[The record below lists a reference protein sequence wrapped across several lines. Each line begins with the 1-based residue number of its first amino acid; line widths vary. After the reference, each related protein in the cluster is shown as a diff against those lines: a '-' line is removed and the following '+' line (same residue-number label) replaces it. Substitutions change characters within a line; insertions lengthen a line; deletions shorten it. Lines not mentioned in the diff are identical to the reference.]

1 MTRQEKIKKVIED
14 SIFVDSDIQQPPP
27 IITIQD
33 KVIATSSNFITISG
47 LPKSRKTSF
56 MQFFIASAL
65 NNKSYFGIKT
75 EVTKEENIVL
85 IDTEQSIFDFYK
97 QNKFLK
103 KAIGTNTLPNNFSA
117 YLFREYEPD
126 IILESI
132 EKIIEEKKPKI
143 VFIDNLTELA
153 INPNDIAEAKKV
165 VQFLKKIT
173 AQHNCVLVCLLH
185 LSKSSNFTLGNLG
198 SYADRGAQSVLR
210 VTLDRETDTSTLDC
224 SMLRS
229 DAHFLPISIRYDN
242 DIKSYTNVEF
252 KPAEENKKVKFSME
266 QFTPKE
272 ISTRLQI
279 IFEMQPEYVYSA
291 LVENLKKVFGV
302 GDTRVKQI
310 VIPYITANKFIKQ
323 NKNGVYINN

>member
-1 MTRQEKIKKVIED
+1 MNREEKINKVIKE
-14 SIFVDSDIQQPPP
+14 SIFIDTDIEQPAP

-56 MQFFIASAL
+56 MQFFIAAAL
-65 NNKSYFGIKT
+65 NNKSYFGIKAD
-75 EVTKEENIVL
+75 VGIDENIVL
-85 IDTEQSIFDFYK
+85 IDTEQSIYDFHK

-103 KAIGTNTLPNNFSA
+103 KAIGSNKLPKNFSA
-117 YLFREYEPD
+117 YLFREFEPD

-132 EKIIEEKKPKI
+132 YKIVEEQRPKI

-165 VQFLKKIT
+165 IQFLKKIT
-173 AQHNCVLVCLLH
+173 AKFNCVLVCLLH

-198 SYADRGAQSVLR
+198 SYADRAAQSVLR
-210 VTLDRETDTSTLDC
+210 VTLDKESDTSTLDC

-229 DAHFLPISIRYDN
+229 DAHFLPISIKYDT
-242 DIKSYTNVEF
+242 DLKSYTNVEF
-252 KPAEENKKVKFSME
+252 KANEETKKTKFSME

-279 IFEMQPEYVYSA
+279 LFEMQPEYVYSA